1 MKKWSK
7 MGTLVVLLLL
17 AVMGCSKKE
26 QEVLPEDRILMVN
39 DILYYGTEE
48 TGPMGDAGSVEGKI
62 LSTTEG
68 GSHSGG
74 KRPVQF
80 RRSGES
86 LYL

>member
-39 DILYYGTEE
+39 DILYYNC
-48 TGPMGDAGSVEGKI
+48 S
-62 LSTTEG
+62 
-68 GSHSGG
+68 
-74 KRPVQF
+74 
-80 RRSGES
+80 ES
-86 LYL
+86 Q